1 MIATQTLASLLVPLP
16 VLLPLVG
23 AGLTLVAGNRDGWQ
37 RFVSISTL
45 TAVLI
50 DSFALLVL
58 ADRLGPLVVQVGGWA
73 PPLGI
78 VLVVDRLAAL
88 MLLISSVV
96 TLGVL
101 LFSVGQGR
109 SGDDERDGGAPLPI
123 FHPTMMV
130 LIAGVSTTFIS
141 GDLFHIYVGFEM
153 LLVASFVL
161 LTLGGSRERVTAG
174 VNYVFVNLLSSLL
187 FLSAIALVYASTG
200 TVTLAQLAGRLDEIP
215 DGVRL
220 ALQLTL
226 LLGFA
231 IKAAIFPMS
240 GWLPDSYPT
249 APAPV
254 TAVFAGLLTKVGV
267 YAIIRTQTLLFPDGR
282 LDTLLMW
289 AALLTMIV
297 GILGAIA
304 QDDVKRLLSFTLVS
318 HIGYLVFGI
327 AVGNQAG
334 LSGAIFYVAHH
345 IVIQTTLFLVVG
357 LVEWR
362 SGTTSLVELGGLART
377 APLIAVLFFIPGLNL
392 AGIPPFSGFFGKI
405 GLMQGGVQAATPL
418 SYLLVAGAAVT
429 SLLTLYAVARVW
441 ARAFWQRPVTDLTE
455 TDSATAGPLPESFS
469 PALSGPATGTLRLEP
484 DRLARLQD
492 LADRPIPRGMLMPA
506 AGLVVASVALT
517 IFAGPLYGVTDRASH
532 DLRERT
538 PYIEAVFP
546 AGVR

>member
-267 YAIIRTQTLLFPDGR
+267 YAIIRTQTLLFPDSR

>member
-392 AGIPPFSGFFGKI
+392 AGIPPFSGFLGKI